1 MVITQRPD
9 RYYDKF
15 VARVSFCVAVLSET
29 GSKKTIVMPY
39 TEAGIGWPSRHWV
52 V

>member
-39 TEAGIGWPSRHWV
+39 TEGGIGWPSRHWV